1 MALNGQDLMRISKAL
16 ENSYAKLKE
25 EFSSETDAMKVLE
38 SAKTQY
44 RSALKY
50 ASSRTEIKVRN

>member
-1 MALNGQDLMRISKAL
+1 MGLNGQDLMRISKAL
-16 ENSYAKLKE
+16 ENSYNRLKE
-25 EFSSETDAMKVLE
+25 EFSNETDAMKVLE
-38 SAKTQY
+38 GAKNQY